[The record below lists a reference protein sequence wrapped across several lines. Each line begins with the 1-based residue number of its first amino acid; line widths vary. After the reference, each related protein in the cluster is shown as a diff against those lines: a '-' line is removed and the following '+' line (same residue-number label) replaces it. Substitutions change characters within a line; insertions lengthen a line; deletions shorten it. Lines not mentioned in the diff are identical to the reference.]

1 MQEQI
6 LTQEGINEQVFQMFD
21 DLDGC
26 LISSRMFFEH
36 KDEFNSRTIE
46 IKGEFAS
53 SQYISLWFSGL
64 GDMIQYCCEESF
76 DDKKVTTR
84 VSYNKN
90 IATLEIK
97 QKTEIK
103 STPNNTITNDNW
115 ETSEYKG
122 QDILNGIE
130 EAKEVFS
137 TQAGF

>member
-1 MQEQI
+1 MSEQI
-6 LTQEGINEQVFQMFD
+6 ITQEGVNELVFQMFD
-21 DLDGC
+21 DLDGI

-46 IKGEFAS
+46 IKGDFAS
-53 SQYISLWFSGL
+53 NQYITLWFPGV

-76 DDKKVTTR
+76 EDRKITTR
-84 VSYNKN
+84 ISYNKN

-103 STPNNTITNDNW
+103 STPNHTITNENW

-122 QDILNGIE
+122 QDILDGIE
-130 EAKEVFS
+130 EAKKVFR
-137 TQAGF
+137 TQTGF